1 MRLLLRS
8 TVPTAIKLNR
18 ETCLDAVKIQ
28 NIPIHRMIPAKLVF
42 TETAASQ
49 PTPHQPFCPSCFK
62 AQRTGL
68 FNSWHKIIIRSCRSM
83 INNEMED
90 SFRFEPALNPAFSP
104 SGAPCGVPPETL
116 PACWSVPAAGSSVTL
131 APTQNHSNVKPSP
144 RGRGQGEG
152 ERSAKGGRLAILFQ
166 RLALTLTHLDFSISE
181 LPSAPAQP
189 VAKSP
194 QSCLTIPAVEYK
206 LYPCASLK
214 KRSWWRQG
222 GDIPR
227 QLVTWRSGAR
237 RSRRLRGAIWWMCG
251 NVIRT

>member
-1 MRLLLRS
+1 MLATTQNHSNVNPSPRGRGQGEGGRS
-8 TVPTAIKLNR
+8 
-18 ETCLDAVKIQ
+18 
-28 NIPIHRMIPAKLVF
+28 AKGGQFAFLTNFQIMV
-42 TETAASQ
+42 Q
-49 PTPHQPFCPSCFK
+49 RPPST
-62 AQRTGL
+62 RPSPPGEGEL
-68 FNSWHKIIIRSCRSM
+68 FP
-83 INNEMED
+83 D
-90 SFRFEPALNPAFSP
+90 
-104 SGAPCGVPPETL
+104 
-116 PACWSVPAAGSSVTL
+116 CWKVPAAGSSVTL
-131 APTQNHSNVKPSP
+131 ATTQNHSNVKPSP

-152 ERSAKGGRLAILFQ
+152 ERSAEGGRLAILFQ
-166 RLALTLTHLDFSISE
+166 RLALTLTNLDFSISE